1 MVVTMYT
8 MYDDERS
15 LPARSPSPTEEDA
28 PRRRR
33 KVRRARVLGT
43 LLEVWVAGAVQARIA
58 VACPYCHRVH
68 LHQGHRHPILRDPS
82 NDDPDNDDPDNDD
95 PDNDGPGDDD
105 PRSEGGVGATGE
117 SAHTWEAERIAV
129 CRRGTYTI
137 VG

>member
-8 MYDDERS
+8 MYDDERP
-15 LPARSPSPTEEDA
+15 LPARSPSPTEDVA
-28 PRRRR
+28 RRRS

-68 LHQGHRHPILRDPS
+68 LHQGHRHPILHDDPG
-82 NDDPDNDDPDNDD
+82 NDDPDNDVSSNDNDNQC
-95 PDNDGPGDDD
+95 DNDS
-105 PRSEGGVGATGE
+105 RSEGGRTTGE